1 MPTRLKECEIL
12 LRVTSEALNN
22 VESELLTTEQRN
34 AWRENATRSL
44 QAAVRKLIEAERD
57 VQHDERIAALR
68 DRLKENVA
76 RLARHGIIVDDEGRV
91 VRRGAD

>member
-1 MPTRLKECEIL
+1 MTTRLKECEIL

-44 QAAVRKLIEAERD
+44 QAAVRKFVDAERD
-57 VQHDERIAALR
+57 VHDDERLAAMR
-68 DRLKENVA
+68 GRLQESAA
-76 RLARHGIIVDDEGRV
+76 RLARHGIRVDDEGRV
-91 VRRGAD
+91 VRRGSD

>member
-44 QAAVRKLIEAERD
+44 QAAVRKLIEAERE
-57 VQHDERIAALR
+57 HDERIAALR
-68 DRLKENVA
+68 GRLKENVA

>member
-1 MPTRLKECEIL
+1 MPTGLKECEIL

-22 VESELLTTEQRN
+22 VESELFTTEQRN

-44 QAAVRKLIEAERD
+44 QAAMRKFIEAERD
-57 VQHDERIAALR
+57 VEHDARFMAVQG
-68 DRLKENVA
+68 RLKEQVS
-76 RLARHGIIVDDEGRV
+76 RLERHGIRVDDEARV

>member
-22 VESELLTTEQRN
+22 VESELLSAEQRN

-44 QAAVRKLIEAERD
+44 QAAVRKFMEAARD
-57 VQHDERIAALR
+57 VRDDERLTALR
-68 DRLKENVA
+68 RRLQEQVS
-76 RLARHGIIVDDEGRV
+76 RLARHGITVDDDGRV
-91 VRRGAD
+91 LRRGAD